1 MKTITARI
9 GLLSILLL
17 FASSVALSQTI
28 SGTVV
33 DAQTEETLPGV
44 NITVKGTTT
53 GTSSGSE
60 GTFSLT
66 VPSLSDT
73 LVFSFI
79 GYQTQEIPIGG
90 RSELKVVME
99 PEAIAGE
106 EVVVVGYGTQE
117 SGDVTGSVGSVDMAD
132 VASQPVTGSD
142 QLMTGQISGVQVTQP
157 AGVPGGGPTV
167 KIRGV
172 GAVGAGSQPLYV
184 IDGFPVP
191 SSSSIVSNPLADI
204 PSSDIES
211 INVLKDASAT
221 SIYGSRGA
229 NGVVLIETKSG
240 TSGSM
245 QVQVNAYT
253 AVQQIPQKGR
263 TNVMNAREF
272 ATFRKEAIEDQIRYE
287 EGR

>member
-33 DAQTEETLPGV
+33 DAQSEETLPGV

-53 GTSSGSE
+53 GTSSGSQ
-60 GTFSLT
+60 GDFSLT

-142 QLMTGQISGVQVTQP
+142 QLMTGQISGVQ
-157 AGVPGGGPTV
+157 
-167 KIRGV
+167 
-172 GAVGAGSQPLYV
+172 
-184 IDGFPVP
+184 
-191 SSSSIVSNPLADI
+191 
-204 PSSDIES
+204 
-211 INVLKDASAT
+211 
-221 SIYGSRGA
+221 
-229 NGVVLIETKSG
+229 
-240 TSGSM
+240 
-245 QVQVNAYT
+245 
-253 AVQQIPQKGR
+253 
-263 TNVMNAREF
+263 
-272 ATFRKEAIEDQIRYE
+272 
-287 EGR
+287 